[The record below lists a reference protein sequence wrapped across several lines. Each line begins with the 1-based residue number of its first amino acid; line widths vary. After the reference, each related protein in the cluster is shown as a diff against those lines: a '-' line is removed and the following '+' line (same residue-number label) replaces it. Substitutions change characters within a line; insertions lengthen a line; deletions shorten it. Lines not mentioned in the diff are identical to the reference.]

1 MKKNNSKN
9 LIKTITVAILVFS
22 VGTAFALNTAG
33 AAGFDIMDKVVANA
47 VAEQETAQQVETE
60 PQTETSPVKEDAE
73 ETQETTAIKTEVAK
87 KRSKLPNQP
96 KKMKMSKKHR
106 LQSRKYRFRM

>member
-33 AAGFDIMDKVVANA
+33 AAGFDIMEKVVEIGRAH
-47 VAEQETAQQVETE
+47 V
-60 PQTETSPVKEDAE
+60 
-73 ETQETTAIKTEVAK
+73 
-87 KRSKLPNQP
+87 
-96 KKMKMSKKHR
+96 
-106 LQSRKYRFRM
+106 